1 MSEQFNLD
9 LIDKTF
15 TTYKKGQT
23 FEGVVVLKRADGV
36 IFNIGGKNDAFIPAS
51 DFDSFDD
58 VKIGDRF
65 SVIITKQKNEEGL
78 IEASMRLARDL
89 KIANQ
94 NAESLRLG
102 SKFTFV
108 VTSVNNAGLHS
119 KMGDYSVFVPA
130 GDASMRYVRDL
141 KSFVGKQVEV
151 IVTEIDHEKK
161 DIVASAKL
169 LQEQVKVATEN
180 NFWNSIFVNKVV
192 TGKVTKIMPYGA
204 FVEVDGVD
212 CFLHISNI
220 SYDRLENVGDAIKEG
235 ETYSFKVVSL
245 DRENKKVSLGY
256 KKAEDNPWEI
266 LRNQYPVGT
275 VCDATIVGM
284 TTFGAFAKILPG
296 IDGLIHI
303 SQIADRRIEKP
314 QDVLKV
320 GETVKVKI
328 TDIDFEKKRVSQS
341 RCRLREEACFSLH
354 PRAPRRAGF

>member
-192 TGKVTKIMPYGA
+192 TGKVKKIMPYGA

-235 ETYSFKVVSL
+235 EIYSFKVVSL
-245 DRENKKVSLGY
+245 DRENKKVDLSL
-256 KKAEDNPWEI
+256 KALLSDPKIERVKALVVGEVYPCKVVKL
-266 LRNQYPVGT
+266 LR
-275 VCDATIVGM
+275 
-284 TTFGAFAKILPG
+284 FGAIIKAPNG
-296 IDGLIHI
+296 ATGLLHI
-303 SQIADRRIEKP
+303 QNCTENKTKNIYE
-314 QDVLKV
+314 L
-320 GETVKVKI
+320 VKV
-328 TDIDFEKKRVSQS
+328 DDDVEAVVIDKDEEEGKVSF
-341 RCRLREEACFSLH
+341 RLKNLV
-354 PRAPRRAGF
+354 G

>member
-130 GDASMRYVRDL
+130 GDASMKYVRDL

-192 TGKVTKIMPYGA
+192 TGKVKKIMPYGA

-220 SYDRLENVGDAIKEG
+220 SYDRLENVSDAIKEG

-245 DRENKKVSLGY
+245 DRENKKVDLSL
-256 KKAEDNPWEI
+256 KALLSDPKIERVKALVVGEVYPCKVVKL
-266 LRNQYPVGT
+266 LR
-275 VCDATIVGM
+275 
-284 TTFGAFAKILPG
+284 FGAIIKAPNG
-296 IDGLIHI
+296 ATGLLHI
-303 SQIADRRIEKP
+303 QNCTENKTKNIYE
-314 QDVLKV
+314 L
-320 GETVKVKI
+320 VKV
-328 TDIDFEKKRVSQS
+328 DDEVEAVVIDKDEEEGKVSF
-341 RCRLREEACFSLH
+341 RLKNLV
-354 PRAPRRAGF
+354 G

>member
-23 FEGVVVLKRADGV
+23 FEGVVVLKRTDGV

-192 TGKVTKIMPYGA
+192 TGKVKKIMPYGA

-245 DRENKKVSLGY
+245 DRENKKVDLSL
-256 KKAEDNPWEI
+256 KALLSDPKIERVKALVVGEVYPCKVVKL
-266 LRNQYPVGT
+266 LR
-275 VCDATIVGM
+275 
-284 TTFGAFAKILPG
+284 FGAIIKAPNG
-296 IDGLIHI
+296 ATGLLHI
-303 SQIADRRIEKP
+303 QNCTENKTKNIYE
-314 QDVLKV
+314 L
-320 GETVKVKI
+320 VKV
-328 TDIDFEKKRVSQS
+328 DDEVEAVVIDKDEEEGKVSF
-341 RCRLREEACFSLH
+341 RLKNLV
-354 PRAPRRAGF
+354 G

>member
-169 LQEQVKVATEN
+169 LQEQVKVATED

-192 TGKVTKIMPYGA
+192 TGKVKKIMPYGA

-245 DRENKKVSLGY
+245 DRENKKVDLSL
-256 KKAEDNPWEI
+256 KALLSDPKIERVKALVVGEVYPCKVVKL
-266 LRNQYPVGT
+266 LR
-275 VCDATIVGM
+275 
-284 TTFGAFAKILPG
+284 FGAIIKAPNG
-296 IDGLIHI
+296 ATGLLHI
-303 SQIADRRIEKP
+303 QNCTENKTKNIYE
-314 QDVLKV
+314 L
-320 GETVKVKI
+320 VKV
-328 TDIDFEKKRVSQS
+328 DDEVEAVVIDKDEEEGKVSF
-341 RCRLREEACFSLH
+341 RLKNLV
-354 PRAPRRAGF
+354 G

>member
-130 GDASMRYVRDL
+130 GDASMKYVRDL

-192 TGKVTKIMPYGA
+192 TGKVKKIMPYGA

-235 ETYSFKVVSL
+235 EIYSFKVVSL
-245 DRENKKVSLGY
+245 DRENKKVDLSL
-256 KKAEDNPWEI
+256 KALLSDPKIERVKALVVGEVYPCKVVKL
-266 LRNQYPVGT
+266 LR
-275 VCDATIVGM
+275 
-284 TTFGAFAKILPG
+284 FGAIIKAPNG
-296 IDGLIHI
+296 ATGLLHI
-303 SQIADRRIEKP
+303 QNCTENKTKNIYE
-314 QDVLKV
+314 L
-320 GETVKVKI
+320 VKV
-328 TDIDFEKKRVSQS
+328 DDEVEAVVIDKDEEEGKVSF
-341 RCRLREEACFSLH
+341 RLKNLV
-354 PRAPRRAGF
+354 G

>member
-192 TGKVTKIMPYGA
+192 TGKVKKIMPYGA

-245 DRENKKVSLGY
+245 DRENKKVDLSL
-256 KKAEDNPWEI
+256 KALLSDPKIERVKALVVGEVYLCKVVKL
-266 LRNQYPVGT
+266 LR
-275 VCDATIVGM
+275 
-284 TTFGAFAKILPG
+284 FGAIIKAPNG
-296 IDGLIHI
+296 ATGLLHI
-303 SQIADRRIEKP
+303 QNCTENKTKNIYE
-314 QDVLKV
+314 L
-320 GETVKVKI
+320 VKV
-328 TDIDFEKKRVSQS
+328 DDEVEAVVIDKDEEEGKVSF
-341 RCRLREEACFSLH
+341 RLKNLV
-354 PRAPRRAGF
+354 G

>member
-192 TGKVTKIMPYGA
+192 TGKVKKIMPYGA

-245 DRENKKVSLGY
+245 DRENKKVDLSL
-256 KKAEDNPWEI
+256 KALLSDPKIERVKALVVGEVYPCKVVKL
-266 LRNQYPVGT
+266 LR
-275 VCDATIVGM
+275 
-284 TTFGAFAKILPG
+284 FGAIIKAPNG
-296 IDGLIHI
+296 ATGLLHI
-303 SQIADRRIEKP
+303 QNCTENKTKNIYE
-314 QDVLKV
+314 L
-320 GETVKVKI
+320 VKV
-328 TDIDFEKKRVSQS
+328 DDEVEAVVIDKDEEDGKVSF
-341 RCRLREEACFSLH
+341 RLKNLV
-354 PRAPRRAGF
+354 G

>member
-192 TGKVTKIMPYGA
+192 TGKVKKIMPYGA

-245 DRENKKVSLGY
+245 DRENNKVDLSLKALLSDPKIERVKALVVGEVYLCKVVKLLRFGAIIKAPNGATGLLHIQNCTENKTKNIYELVKVDDEVEAVVIDKDEEEGKVSFRL
-256 KKAEDNPWEI
+256 KN
-266 LRNQYPVGT
+266 LVG
-275 VCDATIVGM
+275 
-284 TTFGAFAKILPG
+284 
-296 IDGLIHI
+296 
-303 SQIADRRIEKP
+303 
-314 QDVLKV
+314 
-320 GETVKVKI
+320 
-328 TDIDFEKKRVSQS
+328 
-341 RCRLREEACFSLH
+341 
-354 PRAPRRAGF
+354 

>member
-94 NAESLRLG
+94 NAQSLRLG

-192 TGKVTKIMPYGA
+192 TGKVKKIMPYGA

-245 DRENKKVSLGY
+245 DRENKKVDLSL
-256 KKAEDNPWEI
+256 KALLSDPKIERVKALVVGEVYPCKVVKL
-266 LRNQYPVGT
+266 LR
-275 VCDATIVGM
+275 
-284 TTFGAFAKILPG
+284 FGAIIKAPNG
-296 IDGLIHI
+296 ATGLLHI
-303 SQIADRRIEKP
+303 QNCTENKTKNIYE
-314 QDVLKV
+314 L
-320 GETVKVKI
+320 VKV
-328 TDIDFEKKRVSQS
+328 DDEVEAVVIDKDEEEGKVSF
-341 RCRLREEACFSLH
+341 RLKNLV
-354 PRAPRRAGF
+354 G

>member
-192 TGKVTKIMPYGA
+192 TGKVKKIMPYGA

-235 ETYSFKVVSL
+235 ESYSFKVVSL
-245 DRENKKVSLGY
+245 DRENKKVDLSL
-256 KKAEDNPWEI
+256 KALLSDPKIERVKALVVGEVYPCKVVKL
-266 LRNQYPVGT
+266 LR
-275 VCDATIVGM
+275 
-284 TTFGAFAKILPG
+284 FGAIIKAPNG
-296 IDGLIHI
+296 ATGLLHI
-303 SQIADRRIEKP
+303 QNCTENKTKNIYE
-314 QDVLKV
+314 L
-320 GETVKVKI
+320 VKV
-328 TDIDFEKKRVSQS
+328 DDEVEAVVIDKDEEEGKVSF
-341 RCRLREEACFSLH
+341 RLKNLV
-354 PRAPRRAGF
+354 G

>member
-1 MSEQFNLD
+1 M
-9 LIDKTF
+9 
-15 TTYKKGQT
+15 
-23 FEGVVVLKRADGV
+23 
-36 IFNIGGKNDAFIPAS
+36 
-51 DFDSFDD
+51 
-58 VKIGDRF
+58 
-65 SVIITKQKNEEGL
+65 
-78 IEASMRLARDL
+78 

-130 GDASMRYVRDL
+130 GDASMKYVRDL

-192 TGKVTKIMPYGA
+192 TGKVKKIMPYGA

-245 DRENKKVSLGY
+245 DRENKKVDLSL
-256 KKAEDNPWEI
+256 KALLSDPKIERVKALVVGEVYPCKVVKL
-266 LRNQYPVGT
+266 LR
-275 VCDATIVGM
+275 
-284 TTFGAFAKILPG
+284 FGAIIKAPNG
-296 IDGLIHI
+296 ATGLLHI
-303 SQIADRRIEKP
+303 QNCTENKTKNIYE
-314 QDVLKV
+314 L
-320 GETVKVKI
+320 VKV
-328 TDIDFEKKRVSQS
+328 DDEVEAVVIDKDEEEGKVSF
-341 RCRLREEACFSLH
+341 RLKNLV
-354 PRAPRRAGF
+354 G

>member
-78 IEASMRLARDL
+78 IEASMRLERDL

-192 TGKVTKIMPYGA
+192 TGKVKKIMPYGA

-235 ETYSFKVVSL
+235 EIYSFKVVSL
-245 DRENKKVSLGY
+245 DRENKKVDLSL
-256 KKAEDNPWEI
+256 KALLSDPKIERVKALVVGEVYPCKVVKL
-266 LRNQYPVGT
+266 LR
-275 VCDATIVGM
+275 
-284 TTFGAFAKILPG
+284 FGAIIKAPNG
-296 IDGLIHI
+296 ATGLLHI
-303 SQIADRRIEKP
+303 QNCTENKTKNIYE
-314 QDVLKV
+314 L
-320 GETVKVKI
+320 VKV
-328 TDIDFEKKRVSQS
+328 DDEVEAVVIDKDEEEGKVSF
-341 RCRLREEACFSLH
+341 RLKNLV
-354 PRAPRRAGF
+354 G

>member
-36 IFNIGGKNDAFIPAS
+36 IFNIGGKNDAFIPSS
-51 DFDSFDD
+51 DFDNFDD

-192 TGKVTKIMPYGA
+192 TGKVKKIMPYGA

-245 DRENKKVSLGY
+245 DRENKKVDLSL
-256 KKAEDNPWEI
+256 KALLSDPKIERVKALVVGEVYPCKVVKL
-266 LRNQYPVGT
+266 LR
-275 VCDATIVGM
+275 
-284 TTFGAFAKILPG
+284 FGAIIKAPNG
-296 IDGLIHI
+296 ATGLLHI
-303 SQIADRRIEKP
+303 QNCTENKTKNIYE
-314 QDVLKV
+314 L
-320 GETVKVKI
+320 VKV
-328 TDIDFEKKRVSQS
+328 DDEVEAVVIDKDEEEGKVSF
-341 RCRLREEACFSLH
+341 RLKNLV
-354 PRAPRRAGF
+354 G

>member
-192 TGKVTKIMPYGA
+192 TGKVKKIMPYGA

-245 DRENKKVSLGY
+245 DRENKKVDLSL
-256 KKAEDNPWEI
+256 KALLSDPKIERVKALVVGEVYPCKVVKL
-266 LRNQYPVGT
+266 LR
-275 VCDATIVGM
+275 
-284 TTFGAFAKILPG
+284 FGAIIKAPNG
-296 IDGLIHI
+296 ATGLLHI
-303 SQIADRRIEKP
+303 QNCTENKTKNIYE
-314 QDVLKV
+314 L
-320 GETVKVKI
+320 VKV
-328 TDIDFEKKRVSQS
+328 DDEVEAVVIDKDEEEGKVSF
-341 RCRLREEACFSLH
+341 RLKNLV
-354 PRAPRRAGF
+354 G

>member
-192 TGKVTKIMPYGA
+192 TGKVKKIMPYGA

-245 DRENKKVSLGY
+245 DRENKKVDLSL
-256 KKAEDNPWEI
+256 KALLSNPKIERVKALVVGEVYPCKVVKL
-266 LRNQYPVGT
+266 LR
-275 VCDATIVGM
+275 
-284 TTFGAFAKILPG
+284 FGAIIKAPNG
-296 IDGLIHI
+296 ATGLLHI
-303 SQIADRRIEKP
+303 QNCTENKTKNIYE
-314 QDVLKV
+314 L
-320 GETVKVKI
+320 VKV
-328 TDIDFEKKRVSQS
+328 DDEVEAVVIDKDEEEGKVSF
-341 RCRLREEACFSLH
+341 RLKNLV
-354 PRAPRRAGF
+354 G

>member
-192 TGKVTKIMPYGA
+192 TGKVKKIMPYGA

-245 DRENKKVSLGY
+245 DRENKKVDLSL
-256 KKAEDNPWEI
+256 KALLSDPKIERVKALVIGEVYPCKVVKL
-266 LRNQYPVGT
+266 LR
-275 VCDATIVGM
+275 
-284 TTFGAFAKILPG
+284 FGAIIKAPNG
-296 IDGLIHI
+296 ATGLLHI
-303 SQIADRRIEKP
+303 QNCTENKTKNIYE
-314 QDVLKV
+314 L
-320 GETVKVKI
+320 VKV
-328 TDIDFEKKRVSQS
+328 DDEVEAVVIDKDEEEGKVSF
-341 RCRLREEACFSLH
+341 RLKNLV
-354 PRAPRRAGF
+354 G

>member
-192 TGKVTKIMPYGA
+192 TGKVKKIMPYGA
-204 FVEVDGVD
+204 FVEVDGVE

-235 ETYSFKVVSL
+235 EIYSFKVVSL
-245 DRENKKVSLGY
+245 DRENKKVDLSL
-256 KKAEDNPWEI
+256 KALLSDPKIERVKALVVGEVYPCKVVKL
-266 LRNQYPVGT
+266 LR
-275 VCDATIVGM
+275 
-284 TTFGAFAKILPG
+284 FGAIIKAPNG
-296 IDGLIHI
+296 ATGLLHI
-303 SQIADRRIEKP
+303 QNCTENKTKNIYE
-314 QDVLKV
+314 L
-320 GETVKVKI
+320 VKV
-328 TDIDFEKKRVSQS
+328 DDEVEAVVIDKDEEEGKVSF
-341 RCRLREEACFSLH
+341 RLKNLV
-354 PRAPRRAGF
+354 G

>member
-192 TGKVTKIMPYGA
+192 TGKVKKIMPYGA

-235 ETYSFKVVSL
+235 ESYSFKVVSL
-245 DRENKKVSLGY
+245 DRENKKVDWSL
-256 KKAEDNPWEI
+256 KALLSDPKIERVKALVIGEVYPCKVVKL
-266 LRNQYPVGT
+266 LR
-275 VCDATIVGM
+275 
-284 TTFGAFAKILPG
+284 FGAIIKAPNG
-296 IDGLIHI
+296 ATGLLHI
-303 SQIADRRIEKP
+303 QNCTENKTKNIYE
-314 QDVLKV
+314 L
-320 GETVKVKI
+320 VKV
-328 TDIDFEKKRVSQS
+328 DDEVEAVVIDKDEEEGKVSF
-341 RCRLREEACFSLH
+341 RLKNLV
-354 PRAPRRAGF
+354 G

>member
-192 TGKVTKIMPYGA
+192 TGKVKKIMPYGA

-235 ETYSFKVVSL
+235 EIYSFKVVSL
-245 DRENKKVSLGY
+245 DRENKKVDLSL
-256 KKAEDNPWEI
+256 KALLSDPKIERVKALVVGEVYPCKVVKL
-266 LRNQYPVGT
+266 LR
-275 VCDATIVGM
+275 
-284 TTFGAFAKILPG
+284 FGAIIKAPNG
-296 IDGLIHI
+296 ATGLLHI
-303 SQIADRRIEKP
+303 QNCTENKTKNIYE
-314 QDVLKV
+314 L
-320 GETVKVKI
+320 VKV
-328 TDIDFEKKRVSQS
+328 DDEVEAVVIDKDEEEGKVSF
-341 RCRLREEACFSLH
+341 RLKNLV
-354 PRAPRRAGF
+354 G

>member
-130 GDASMRYVRDL
+130 GDASMKYIRDL

-192 TGKVTKIMPYGA
+192 TGKVKKIMPYGA

-245 DRENKKVSLGY
+245 DRENKKVDLSL
-256 KKAEDNPWEI
+256 KALLSDPKIERVKALVVGEVYLCKVVKL
-266 LRNQYPVGT
+266 LR
-275 VCDATIVGM
+275 
-284 TTFGAFAKILPG
+284 FGAIIKAPNG
-296 IDGLIHI
+296 ATGLLHI
-303 SQIADRRIEKP
+303 QNCTENKTKNIYE
-314 QDVLKV
+314 L
-320 GETVKVKI
+320 VKV
-328 TDIDFEKKRVSQS
+328 DDEVEAVVIDKDEEEGKVSF
-341 RCRLREEACFSLH
+341 RLKNLV
-354 PRAPRRAGF
+354 G

>member
-130 GDASMRYVRDL
+130 GDASMKYVRDL

-192 TGKVTKIMPYGA
+192 TGKVKKIMPYGA

-245 DRENKKVSLGY
+245 DRENKKVDLSL
-256 KKAEDNPWEI
+256 KALLSDPKIERVKALVVGEVYPCKVVKL
-266 LRNQYPVGT
+266 LR
-275 VCDATIVGM
+275 
-284 TTFGAFAKILPG
+284 FGAIIKAPNG
-296 IDGLIHI
+296 ATGLLHI
-303 SQIADRRIEKP
+303 QNCTENKTKNIYE
-314 QDVLKV
+314 L
-320 GETVKVKI
+320 VKV
-328 TDIDFEKKRVSQS
+328 DDEVEAVVIDKDEEEGKVSF
-341 RCRLREEACFSLH
+341 RLKNLV
-354 PRAPRRAGF
+354 G

>member
-130 GDASMRYVRDL
+130 GDASMKYVRDL

-192 TGKVTKIMPYGA
+192 TGKVKKIMPYGA

-220 SYDRLENVGDAIKEG
+220 SYDRLENVSDAIKEG

-245 DRENKKVSLGY
+245 DRENKKVDLSL
-256 KKAEDNPWEI
+256 KALLSDPKIERVKALVVGEVYPCKVVKL
-266 LRNQYPVGT
+266 LR
-275 VCDATIVGM
+275 
-284 TTFGAFAKILPG
+284 FGAIIKAPNG
-296 IDGLIHI
+296 ATGLLHI
-303 SQIADRRIEKP
+303 QNCTENKTKNIYE
-314 QDVLKV
+314 L
-320 GETVKVKI
+320 VKV
-328 TDIDFEKKRVSQS
+328 DDEVEAVVIDKDEEDGKVSF
-341 RCRLREEACFSLH
+341 RLKNLV
-354 PRAPRRAGF
+354 G

>member
-23 FEGVVVLKRADGV
+23 FEGVVVLKRVDGV

-130 GDASMRYVRDL
+130 GDASMKYVRDL

-192 TGKVTKIMPYGA
+192 TGKVKKIMPYGA

-245 DRENKKVSLGY
+245 DRENKKVDLSL
-256 KKAEDNPWEI
+256 KALLSDPKIERVKALVIGEVYPCKVVKL
-266 LRNQYPVGT
+266 LR
-275 VCDATIVGM
+275 
-284 TTFGAFAKILPG
+284 FGAIIKAPNG
-296 IDGLIHI
+296 ATGLLHI
-303 SQIADRRIEKP
+303 QNCTENKTKNIYE
-314 QDVLKV
+314 L
-320 GETVKVKI
+320 VKV
-328 TDIDFEKKRVSQS
+328 DDEVEAVVIDKDEEEGKVSF
-341 RCRLREEACFSLH
+341 RLKNLV
-354 PRAPRRAGF
+354 G

>member
-192 TGKVTKIMPYGA
+192 TGKVKKIMPYGA

-220 SYDRLENVGDAIKEG
+220 SYDRLENVSDAIKEG

-245 DRENKKVSLGY
+245 DRENKKVDLSL
-256 KKAEDNPWEI
+256 KALLSDPKIERVKALVVGEVYPCKVVKL
-266 LRNQYPVGT
+266 LR
-275 VCDATIVGM
+275 
-284 TTFGAFAKILPG
+284 FGAIIKAPNG
-296 IDGLIHI
+296 ATGLLHI
-303 SQIADRRIEKP
+303 QNCTENKTKNIYE
-314 QDVLKV
+314 L
-320 GETVKVKI
+320 VKV
-328 TDIDFEKKRVSQS
+328 DDEVEAVVIDKDEEEGKVSF
-341 RCRLREEACFSLH
+341 RLKNLV
-354 PRAPRRAGF
+354 G

>member
-192 TGKVTKIMPYGA
+192 TGKVKKIMRYGA
-204 FVEVDGVD
+204 FAEVDGVD
-212 CFLHISNI
+212 CFLQISNI

-235 ETYSFKVVSL
+235 EIYSFKVVSL
-245 DRENKKVSLGY
+245 DRENKKVDLSL
-256 KKAEDNPWEI
+256 KALLSDPKIERVKALVVGEVYPCKVVKL
-266 LRNQYPVGT
+266 LR
-275 VCDATIVGM
+275 
-284 TTFGAFAKILPG
+284 FGAIIKAPNG
-296 IDGLIHI
+296 ATGLLHI
-303 SQIADRRIEKP
+303 QNCTENKTKNIYE
-314 QDVLKV
+314 L
-320 GETVKVKI
+320 VKV
-328 TDIDFEKKRVSQS
+328 DDEVEAVVIDKDEEEGKVSF
-341 RCRLREEACFSLH
+341 RLKNLV
-354 PRAPRRAGF
+354 G

>member
-130 GDASMRYVRDL
+130 GDASMWYVRDL

-192 TGKVTKIMPYGA
+192 TGKVKKIMPYGA

-245 DRENKKVSLGY
+245 DRENKKVDLSL
-256 KKAEDNPWEI
+256 KALLSDPKIERVKALVVGEVYPCKVVKL
-266 LRNQYPVGT
+266 LR
-275 VCDATIVGM
+275 
-284 TTFGAFAKILPG
+284 FGAIIKAPNG
-296 IDGLIHI
+296 ATGLLHI
-303 SQIADRRIEKP
+303 QNCTENKTKNIYE
-314 QDVLKV
+314 L
-320 GETVKVKI
+320 VKV
-328 TDIDFEKKRVSQS
+328 DDEVEAVVIDKDEEEGKVSF
-341 RCRLREEACFSLH
+341 RLKNLV
-354 PRAPRRAGF
+354 G

>member
-1 MSEQFNLD
+1 MIFTMSEQFNLD

-141 KSFVGKQVEV
+141 KSFVGKEGEV
-151 IVTEIDHEKK
+151 IVAENHHEKK

-192 TGKVTKIMPYGA
+192 TGKVKKIMPYGA

-245 DRENKKVSLGY
+245 DRENKKVDLSL
-256 KKAEDNPWEI
+256 KALLSDPKIERVKALVVGEVYPCKVVKL
-266 LRNQYPVGT
+266 LR
-275 VCDATIVGM
+275 
-284 TTFGAFAKILPG
+284 FGAIIKAPNG
-296 IDGLIHI
+296 ATGLLHI
-303 SQIADRRIEKP
+303 QNCTENKTKNIYE
-314 QDVLKV
+314 L
-320 GETVKVKI
+320 VKV
-328 TDIDFEKKRVSQS
+328 DDEVEAVVIDKDEEEGKVSF
-341 RCRLREEACFSLH
+341 RLKNLVR
-354 PRAPRRAGF
+354 

>member
-192 TGKVTKIMPYGA
+192 TGKVKKIMPYGA

-245 DRENKKVSLGY
+245 DRENKKVDLSL
-256 KKAEDNPWEI
+256 KALLSDPKIERVKALVVGEVYPCKVVKL
-266 LRNQYPVGT
+266 LR
-275 VCDATIVGM
+275 
-284 TTFGAFAKILPG
+284 FGAIIKAPNG
-296 IDGLIHI
+296 ATGLLHI
-303 SQIADRRIEKP
+303 QNCTENKTKNIYE
-314 QDVLKV
+314 L
-320 GETVKVKI
+320 VKV
-328 TDIDFEKKRVSQS
+328 DDEVEAVVIDKDEEEGKVSF
-341 RCRLREEACFSLH
+341 RLKNLVR
-354 PRAPRRAGF
+354 

>member
-108 VTSVNNAGLHS
+108 VASVNNAGLHS

-130 GDASMRYVRDL
+130 GDASMKYVRDL

-192 TGKVTKIMPYGA
+192 TGKVKKIMPYGA

-245 DRENKKVSLGY
+245 DRENKKVDLSL
-256 KKAEDNPWEI
+256 KALLSDPKIERVKALVVGEVYPCKVVKL
-266 LRNQYPVGT
+266 LR
-275 VCDATIVGM
+275 
-284 TTFGAFAKILPG
+284 FGAIIKAPNG
-296 IDGLIHI
+296 ATGLLHI
-303 SQIADRRIEKP
+303 QNCTENKTKNIYE
-314 QDVLKV
+314 L
-320 GETVKVKI
+320 VKV
-328 TDIDFEKKRVSQS
+328 DDEVEAVVIDKDEEEGKVSF
-341 RCRLREEACFSLH
+341 RLKNLV
-354 PRAPRRAGF
+354 G

>member
-130 GDASMRYVRDL
+130 GDASMKYVRDL

-192 TGKVTKIMPYGA
+192 TGKVKKIMPYGA

-245 DRENKKVSLGY
+245 DRENKKVDLSL
-256 KKAEDNPWEI
+256 KALLSDPKIERVKALVIGEVYPCKVVKL
-266 LRNQYPVGT
+266 LR
-275 VCDATIVGM
+275 
-284 TTFGAFAKILPG
+284 FGAIIKAPNG
-296 IDGLIHI
+296 ATGLLHI
-303 SQIADRRIEKP
+303 QNCTENKTKNIYE
-314 QDVLKV
+314 L
-320 GETVKVKI
+320 VKV
-328 TDIDFEKKRVSQS
+328 DDEVEAVVIDKDEEEGKVSF
-341 RCRLREEACFSLH
+341 RLKNLV
-354 PRAPRRAGF
+354 G

>member
-192 TGKVTKIMPYGA
+192 TGKVKKIMPYGA

-235 ETYSFKVVSL
+235 ESYSFKVVSL
-245 DRENKKVSLGY
+245 DRENKKVDLSL
-256 KKAEDNPWEI
+256 KALLSDPKIERVKALVIGEVYPCKVVKL
-266 LRNQYPVGT
+266 LR
-275 VCDATIVGM
+275 
-284 TTFGAFAKILPG
+284 FGAIIKAPNG
-296 IDGLIHI
+296 ATGLLHI
-303 SQIADRRIEKP
+303 QNCTENKTKNIYE
-314 QDVLKV
+314 L
-320 GETVKVKI
+320 VKV
-328 TDIDFEKKRVSQS
+328 DDEVEAVVIDKDEEEGKVSF
-341 RCRLREEACFSLH
+341 RLKNLV
-354 PRAPRRAGF
+354 G